1 MRQDRRIFLTREAV
15 KKAAKMPK
23 IIGIGLVL
31 SLCLRMGFGMGD
43 FNPSDDVAESLE
55 RILTSGFGEA
65 HADALEALNPE
76 EIYGLVSEK
85 VFYLRVY
92 QKDGSLKTVGTGF
105 LLDDGR
111 ALTAAHVVDGGVK
124 FEASFVETATGSPK
138 TYFSKLIK
146 INKENDIA
154 ILELQGL
161 PEEWTKKGQ
170 SLKWSSEGLSKPLRH
185 GQAVFALG
193 YPLKDTR
200 VITEGIINTPE
211 ANLSGKMRLLAS
223 ATIAPGMSGG
233 PLVNDRGELVGLI
246 SGSTKTMNEMHV
258 IVPLKII
265 QTMIGGQ

>member
-1 MRQDRRIFLTREAV
+1 MIRDLFKRLNIYNKKGFATLSRIVGLG
-15 KKAAKMPK
+15 
-23 IIGIGLVL
+23 IGI
-31 SLCLRMGFGMGD
+31 SLCLGLGI
-43 FNPSDDVAESLE
+43 AELSADSRPLDLPDHALVSSLG
-55 RILTSGFGEA
+55 TAQAAS
-65 HADALEALNPE
+65 LEALNAE
-76 EIYGLVSEK
+76 EVYGLVAK
-85 VFYLRVY
+85 NVFYLRVY
-92 QKDGSLKTVGTGF
+92 QKDGALKTVGTGF

-124 FEASFVETATGSPK
+124 FEASFIETTTGSSK

-146 INKENDIA
+146 ISKENDIA
-154 ILELQGL
+154 ILELQDL
-161 PEEWTKKGQ
+161 PQEWTQKGQ
-170 SLKWSSEGLSKPLRH
+170 SPKWSSEGLSPPLRH

-200 VITEGIINTPE
+200 VITQGIINTPE
-211 ANLSGKMRLLAS
+211 ANLSGKKRLLAS

-233 PLVNDRGELVGLI
+233 PVVNDRGELVGLI